1 MSLEH
6 EKLAKRMI
14 REGKPTPRQIL
25 EKIVDAERTRCRLEG
40 TRRWHVKVAHV
51 GLVGMERGKWWGMGG
66 WQVVAV
72 PRSPQSIGEVQVTPV
87 HRGGADVRCP
97 VAQGGARFQAEP
109 DQTVREGVHRAGPR
123 SGARRCEPGKAGSL
137 TDELARVQRD
147 AGQPGDGGRA

>member
-51 GLVGMERGKWWGMGG
+51 GLVGCEGVSGGEWVGGKW
-66 WQVVAV
+66 
-72 PRSPQSIGEVQVTPV
+72 
-87 HRGGADVRCP
+87 
-97 VAQGGARFQAEP
+97 
-109 DQTVREGVHRAGPR
+109 
-123 SGARRCEPGKAGSL
+123 
-137 TDELARVQRD
+137 
-147 AGQPGDGGRA
+147 